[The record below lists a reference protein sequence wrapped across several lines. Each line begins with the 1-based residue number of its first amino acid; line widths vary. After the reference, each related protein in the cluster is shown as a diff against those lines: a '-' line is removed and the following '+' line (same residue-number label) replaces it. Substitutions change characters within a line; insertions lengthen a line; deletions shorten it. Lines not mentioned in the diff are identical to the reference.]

1 VTTEPSIESRGEVS
15 WALARVAKLH
25 RQRADEL
32 LSKLGLHVGQEM
44 LLNVL
49 WTQGEMSQT
58 ELADRLD
65 IQPAT
70 LTVAL
75 KRLEKSGLIVRARDP
90 EDKRVSKVQPSYKS
104 GELRNGVMLAW
115 SRLEHDSV
123 AGLTDAEQGMLKIL
137 LNKVAASLSEDQIE

>member
-1 VTTEPSIESRGEVS
+1 MTTEPSIESRGEVS

-115 SRLEHDSV
+115 SSLEPDSV

>member
-1 VTTEPSIESRGEVS
+1 
-15 WALARVAKLH
+15 
-25 RQRADEL
+25 
-32 LSKLGLHVGQEM
+32 M